1 MIILIFCSDT
11 LFSRSF
17 VLIHSLVLMS
27 ISPESTF
34 TFPKSET
41 TMFHRKA
48 MARAYVRSQFPSN
61 VFEQKNFLV
70 VKMFCFILGCHL
82 YNKFVHFRTDISF
95 LIQTGFVDVHA
106 DYYQVAN
113 SEVKR

>member
-1 MIILIFCSDT
+1 
-11 LFSRSF
+11 
-17 VLIHSLVLMS
+17 MS

-48 MARAYVRSQFPSN
+48 MARAYVRSQFASN
-61 VFEQKNFLV
+61 VFDLKIFLV
-70 VKMFCFILGCHL
+70 VKMFYFISGCHF
-82 YNKFVHFRTDISF
+82 YYKFVHFCTDISF
-95 LIQTGFVDVHA
+95 LIQAGFVDVHA

-113 SEVKR
+113 SEVKK